1 MFGLLVA
8 VIKSI
13 HSKRLQIKMIKIPA
27 VYFDISEPV
36 LNMYYVFNIGLYE
49 WGNTYYDECAVWFLN
64 LNYLWNIEA
73 TGLPLV
79 TE

>member
-1 MFGLLVA
+1 MNNTGYKVSLPEVVFGLLVA

-36 LNMYYVFNIGLYE
+36 WNIYFVFNIGLYQ
-49 WGNTYYDECAVWFLN
+49 WGNM
-64 LNYLWNIEA
+64 
-73 TGLPLV
+73 
-79 TE
+79 